1 MKATWAVAAAT
12 LLLAPASW
20 SQSSADSSEKAHLG
34 IDRVGSYLS
43 YTWVDH
49 AHGGWDLGAE
59 LDIGSVITP
68 AAHLVVGANYLHAE
82 ADRPG
87 SIGPELESSFH
98 DFSLTAD
105 LRLALFRWH
114 RLEPFAGAGAGVHFL
129 GNDIAGDGTLRD
141 RYSGTKP
148 GAQFFGGT
156 SLDLTSDRTWSGY
169 LELRRM
175 EVPHVGRTTLRL
187 GVFVRI

>member
-1 MKATWAVAAAT
+1 MKATLVVAAAM
-12 LLLAPASW
+12 LLAAPASW
-20 SQSSADSSEKAHLG
+20 SQNGDGGGERAHLG
-34 IDRVGSYLS
+34 IDRIGSYLS
-43 YTWVDH
+43 YTWVDR

-59 LDIGSVITP
+59 LDIGSIIVP
-68 AAHLVVGANYLHAE
+68 AAHLVVGANYLSAE

-87 SIGPELESSFH
+87 SIGSELESSFH

-105 LRLALFRWH
+105 LRVALFRWH
-114 RLEPFAGAGAGVHFL
+114 RLEPFAGAGASVHFL

-156 SLDLTSDRTWSGY
+156 ALDLTSDRTWSAY
-169 LELRRM
+169 VELRRM
-175 EVPHVGRTTLRL
+175 EVPNVGRTTVRA